1 MSLSDFL
8 LINSSNS
15 SHSRTLNLFREV
27 GSCDVCLHFCDS
39 PDCDCSILLEKV
51 RTCLF
56 IVTIKTEL
64 SHNSCYLV
72 GVLMG
77 K

>member
-1 MSLSDFL
+1 MFL
-8 LINSSNS
+8 F
-15 SHSRTLNLFREV
+15 LNLFREV

-39 PDCDCSILLEKV
+39 PDCNCSVLLEKV
-51 RTCLF
+51 LAGLF

-64 SHNSCYLV
+64 KSQDHNRIRFLA